1 MGRIAPAGQ
10 PRPEGRRQ
18 HRDRPQAAAHRA
30 HPYLRAGPRR
40 RLLQPDAPRHDE
52 PGRPRCHRG
61 GPAGQPGAL
70 PRSVG
75 RPAGSP
81 PGLSPAGQGQPRRQP
96 APAGCPRRQPPGG
109 RCPRPCRALPEPGQ
123 PGRGAARRRRRGAV
137 RRPFRCTALRR
148 QRAAALPRSVAQ
160 RNPAPLRAA
169 TVAAGPARQRHRRPA
184 RLVGTARPVPPARH
198 AAAAGRTSR
207 RPVPRLRRDR
217 HRPGS
222 AGRLRPAAA
231 GSPGPGTAVAG
242 PAQRPAAGADAH
254 LDGLRLRPARPGPDH
269 VAVESRPEADPR
281 PARRRPGRHAGAR
294 RPPAARPE
302 RPAPGTGACQPAMA
316 AGTRPAVAAPAGRRR
331 TEPGLQPDPA
341 GHGPDRPASRRTAGY
356 LAGPV
361 AAGRPQPFRPEHPA
375 DGKGRLRTSRA
386 KALPP
391 APSRCSPWF
400 PGAW

>member
-61 GPAGQPGAL
+61 DPAGQPGAL

-184 RLVGTARPVPPARH
+184 RLVGTSSACSACSPRCCRRTYQPA
-198 AAAAGRTSR
+198 ACS
-207 RPVPRLRRDR
+207 RLRRDR

-222 AGRLRPAAA
+222 AGRLRPCRRWQPWAGYRRCGSCAATCCRCRCA
-231 GSPGPGTAVAG
+231 PGWPT
-242 PAQRPAAGADAH
+242 
-254 LDGLRLRPARPGPDH
+254 
-269 VAVESRPEADPR
+269 
-281 PARRRPGRHAGAR
+281 
-294 RPPAARPE
+294 
-302 RPAPGTGACQPAMA
+302 PAP
-316 AGTRPAVAAPAGRRR
+316 
-331 TEPGLQPDPA
+331 
-341 GHGPDRPASRRTAGY
+341 
-356 LAGPV
+356 
-361 AAGRPQPFRPEHPA
+361 
-375 DGKGRLRTSRA
+375 
-386 KALPP
+386 
-391 APSRCSPWF
+391 CSPW
-400 PGAW
+400 A